1 MARPSTFRFLQPDH
15 PDVIA
20 DAVNVDGAFPL
31 LRPRFEPLTGEPN
44 LDDGTPPTELGKAVM
59 DWFGAVHDRHPSATP
74 ASVVR
79 AIEAVSAT
87 KYNVNAVRRARWRRN
102 HAGQFSVAQLEVLV
116 PMVRPATVQPRMA
129 ASAQRIMRGY
139 GESLVHEVGANL
151 RIHAR
156 SADHLRHITDAQK
169 QVRQPSAYIGI
180 AEKEFAD
187 SLALEGI
194 REELRGYVYDLYV
207 SDDEHGHIVETDDG
221 WTRVTVAQSFMGQ
234 LMMTSADLSTLHW
247 ENPDGT
253 LTIRPHTPDSISAAH
268 GALRFEEAPFEVW
281 PSPQTRAGVEAW
293 GAGAS
298 REALANIRM
307 MTARMDIGIA
317 IRPYRDNTDH
327 DVVYADMAR
336 FHVKGQNPTLW
347 GKADDEAFKARTV
360 VNDLVR
366 HNYITP
372 DERDIFFGDVV
383 VPWADDSQ
391 GRPYRNRVVATTKVM
406 SSTVVDDPAVPGR
419 YPTVRHAL
427 KRLRVSNSPLQ
438 AATTTASLA
447 GLVAGLDGDGE
458 MGQFTAAISRSFRK
472 PDLRDVRQQN
482 GNWTRLLDLDTARIA
497 DGARKELLNAISA
510 GNPRELGEHQRALAV
525 MALVAHAA
533 NPALRN
539 YRLVFGTDEN
549 GEPRTRR
556 LPSSLTI
563 SGRGGRGGV
572 TKVEADVICFHA
584 VRSPQGIDQLEAI
597 IDAATVATPI
607 VPRDP
612 ETDEEMLE
620 EWLRVRW
627 HTAPDSNGKPSDRAE
642 SAAPYADGASQLEL
656 DLREEPQL
664 DGLRTDEVDPL
675 SDSKEWGD
683 AMIELVNG
691 IDDLANRVSVLSQVR
706 ANAQLADIDEDD
718 FDPDDESL
726 PFMID
731 KAGIDLEVENGSDES
746 LDKLRNF
753 LKRGVVAYLKQQA
766 RR

>member
-1 MARPSTFRFLQPDH
+1 M
-15 PDVIA
+15 IA
-20 DAVNVDGAFPL
+20 DAVGVDGVFPMV
-31 LRPRFEPLTGEPN
+31 PPKFEPLVGEQN
-44 LDDGTPPTELGKAVM
+44 LADGAPPTELGKAVM
-59 DWFGAVHDRHPSATP
+59 DWYGMAHGCHPSATP

-79 AIEAVSAT
+79 AIEAISAT
-87 KYNVNAVRRARWRRN
+87 KHNVNAVRRARWRRN
-102 HAGQFSVAQLEVLV
+102 HAGQLSVAQLDVLV

-129 ASAQRIMRGY
+129 ASAQRIMRKY
-139 GESLVHEVGANL
+139 GESLIHEVGANL
-151 RIHAR
+151 RIQAE
-156 SADHLRHITDAQK
+156 SANHLRHITDAQK
-169 QVRQPSAYIGI
+169 QVRKPGAYISP

-194 REELRGYVYDLYV
+194 REELRGFVYDLHV
-207 SDDEHGHIVETDDG
+207 SDDEHGHLVETDDG

-234 LMMTSADLSTLHW
+234 LMMTNADISTLHW
-247 ENPDGT
+247 ENTDGT
-253 LTIRPHTPDSISAAH
+253 HTVRPHTPESISAAH
-268 GALRFEEAPFEVW
+268 SALLFEEAPFDVW
-281 PSPQTRAGVEAW
+281 PHTQTRVGIEAW
-293 GAGAS
+293 VAGAS

-317 IRPYRDNTDH
+317 IRPYRGNTHH

-366 HNYITP
+366 HNFITRE
-372 DERDIFFGDVV
+372 ERDIFFGDVV

-391 GRPYRNRVVATTKVM
+391 RVPYRNRVVATTKVM
-406 SSTVVDDPAVPGR
+406 TSTVVDDPTTAGR
-419 YPTVRHAL
+419 YPTVRQTL

-472 PDLRDVRQQN
+472 AELRDIRQQS
-482 GNWTRLLDLDTARIA
+482 GNWTRLIDLDTSRIA
-497 DGARKELLNAISA
+497 DGARKELLNFISA
-510 GNPRELGEHQRALAV
+510 SNTRELGEHQRALAIL
-525 MALVAHAA
+525 ALIAHAA

-539 YRLVFGTDEN
+539 YRTAFGTNED

-572 TKVEADVICFHA
+572 TAVEADVICFNA

-597 IDAATVATPI
+597 IEAATTATPV

-612 ETDEEMLE
+612 ETGEEMLE
-620 EWLRVRW
+620 EWLRHRW
-627 HTAPDSNGKPSDRAE
+627 YKAPDSNGKPVDRTAVPK
-642 SAAPYADGASQLEL
+642 SYAGGTSQLEI
-656 DLREEPQL
+656 DLHEEADQPDSPRSENL
-664 DGLRTDEVDPL
+664 ESL
-675 SDSKEWGD
+675 SNSEEWGEEMV
-683 AMIELVNG
+683 ALVNG
-691 IDDLANRVSVLSQVR
+691 IDHLAQRVSVLSRIR
-706 ANAQLADIDEDD
+706 ANAQLANVDEDD
-718 FDPDDESL
+718 FDPEDESIPL
-726 PFMID
+726 MID
-731 KAGIDLEVENGSDES
+731 KVGIDLEVENGSDKS
-746 LDKLRNF
+746 LDTVRDF

-766 RR
+766 RQ